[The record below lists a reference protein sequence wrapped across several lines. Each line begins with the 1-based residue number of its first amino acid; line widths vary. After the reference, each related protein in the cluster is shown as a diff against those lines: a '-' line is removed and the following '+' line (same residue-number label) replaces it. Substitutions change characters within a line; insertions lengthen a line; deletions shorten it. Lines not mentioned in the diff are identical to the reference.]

1 MTSNRSLLLSSVIVS
16 GLLLTVGLMAASFNY
31 LIGAQQQTFDIQI
44 THLTNM
50 TRARIE
56 DVKAEIRALATVFYA
71 KDHIEPNTLQVSSE
85 YTFAQQPAITK
96 VIYAPIVSNAN
107 RLAFEATQHDEG
119 FISFAISDY
128 KNGSVKAAQRPTYLP
143 ISQVE
148 PFNVDNASLLGIDL
162 AHSKPFN
169 ADIRAAIKTGND
181 VAIIASLGGEAERL
195 WLFKAIYS
203 GFSGSSDPYF
213 TKHSTEMVNGL
224 VGLAVDVKQF
234 IDMSAVSSP
243 IIVHLSLQT
252 IHSPSTS
259 RQIFHSN
266 AHHPAPLASGLSW
279 TGINFNKSFT
289 FKLEH
294 QNLSLQASYHIAW
307 FDRVFYLFF
316 LSGLLG
322 LGLTGLLSYSTHALL
337 KSERRNAAILSSAM
351 DAIISID
358 EHSIVQEFNSAAEKI
373 FYYSSS
379 EAIGRNIIDLLIPK
393 AQRKAYKAG
402 MAHYLSTGKQQVLGK
417 QLEQIAIRS
426 DGDVFPVELTI
437 IEVISGKHRLFT
449 AFLRD
454 ISSRKKAQKDLAQLA
469 TVVEQSFNAIII
481 TDTKGIIQYV
491 NPAFETLSGYSAKE
505 AIGQRPSI
513 VKSGEHSDQYYAA
526 MWQALNN
533 GSTWTG
539 SFINQAKDGHM
550 YHVEQTIFPLH
561 VSEELVGYT
570 SVQQDVTERD
580 RLQEQTD
587 HTQRLESLGV
597 LAGGIAHDFNNLLT
611 AIMGNT
617 GLAQNKLP
625 DQSPALKNLQN
636 IQKASESAATL
647 CQQMLAY
654 SGKGHFI
661 IEPLNL
667 SATINDIMQLLES
680 SITKQIELD
689 IQLDHQLAAIDA
701 DVGQIKQIIMN
712 LVINAS
718 EAIADHVGC
727 IQIQTAHVNLNADEI
742 INLLGADQMQAG
754 YFIRLTVIDNGCGM
768 DKTTRTK
775 IFDPFFTTKFMG
787 RGLGMSAIL
796 GIVRGHMGGLK
807 ISSKLGKGTRFDVY
821 FPVSTHQLNQQHN
834 GRVHEHDHT
843 PISGTV
849 LIVDDEEML
858 RDIAKSILENLG
870 LSVILAGDG
879 LKALEVLQQHHKA
892 EQHDIDLVVLDMTM
906 PKMGGEACYK
916 KLRSFA
922 PDLPVIICSGYAETE
937 VRARFESSDNIDFI
951 QKPYLAKTLQ
961 QKVTATF
968 SRLAAG

>member
-1 MTSNRSLLLSSVIVS
+1 MTSSRSLLLSSVIIS
-16 GLLLTVGLMAASFNY
+16 GLILTLGLMAASLNY
-31 LIGAQQQTFDIQI
+31 LIGAQQQSFDIQ
-44 THLTNM
+44 TNHLANM
-50 TRARIE
+50 TTRHL
-56 DVKAEIRALATVFYA
+56 DNVKAEVKALTTIFYA
-71 KDHIEPNTLQVSSE
+71 MDHIEPNSLQISSE
-85 YTFAQQPAITK
+85 HTFAQQPEIIKA
-96 VIYAPIVSNAN
+96 IYAPMVRHKQRA
-107 RLAFEATQHDEG
+107 RFEAIQHDEG
-119 FISFAISDY
+119 FISFTIRDY
-128 KNGSVKAAQRPTYLP
+128 NGSVKAAKRDSYLP

-148 PFNVDNASLLGIDL
+148 PLNVDNAGLLGIDL
-162 AHSKPFN
+162 FSTHACR
-169 ADIRAAIKTGND
+169 ADIRVAIKTGND
-181 VAIIASLGGEAERL
+181 VAVITKLGEGGEKL

-213 TKHSTEMVNGL
+213 AKHSNEMVNGV

-234 IDMSAVSSP
+234 IDMSALSSP
-243 IIVHLSLQT
+243 VHVQLTVQNS
-252 IHSPSTS
+252 HSPTITHTLFRSDPGNVYPIST
-259 RQIFHSN
+259 
-266 AHHPAPLASGLSW
+266 GLSW
-279 TGINFNKSFT
+279 DGVNFNNRFN
-289 FKLEH
+289 FKLQH
-294 QNLSLQASYHIAW
+294 QDLILTISHHIAW
-307 FDRVFYLFF
+307 FDHTFLLFF

-337 KSERRNAAILSSAM
+337 KSERRNAAILNSAM

-373 FYYSSS
+373 FHYSSN

-402 MAHYLSTGKQQVLGK
+402 MVHYLSTGRQQVLGK

-426 DGDVFPVELTI
+426 NGEAFPVELTI
-437 IEVISGKHRLFT
+437 VEVISGKHRLFT

-454 ISSRKKAQKDLAQLA
+454 ISSRKKAQEDLAQLA

-491 NPAFETLSGYSAKE
+491 NPAFESLSGYSAEE
-505 AIGQRPSI
+505 AIGQRPNI

-533 GSTWTG
+533 GETWSG
-539 SFINQAKDGHM
+539 SFINKAKDGHI

-561 VSEELVGYT
+561 VDEELIGFT
-570 SVQQDVTERD
+570 SVQQDITERD
-580 RLQEQTD
+580 RLQEQSE

-667 SATINDIMQLLES
+667 SATIHDIMQLLES
-680 SITKQIELD
+680 SIAKRAELD
-689 IQLDHQLAAIDA
+689 TRLDLQLPAIDA
-701 DVGQIKQIIMN
+701 DIGQIKQIIMN

-718 EAIADHVGC
+718 EAIGDHVGH
-727 IQIQTAHVNLNADEI
+727 IQIQTAHVKLNADDI
-742 INLLGADQMQAG
+742 GDLLGADQMQG
-754 YFIRLTVIDNGCGM
+754 GDFICLTVSDDGCGM
-768 DKTTRTK
+768 DKITRTK

-796 GIVRGHMGGLK
+796 GIIRGHMGGLK
-807 ISSKLGKGTRFDVY
+807 ITSKPDKGTRFDIY
-821 FPVSTHQLNQQHN
+821 FPVSTHQAKQQQN
-834 GRVHEHDHT
+834 ELKRVHQHASM
-843 PISGTV
+843 SGSV
-849 LIVDDEEML
+849 LVVDDEEML
-858 RDIAKSILENLG
+858 REVAKSMLESMG
-870 LSVILAGDG
+870 LHVILAADG
-879 LKALEVLQQHHKA
+879 LKALEVLQQSGNDNA
-892 EQHDIDLVVLDMTM
+892 QQRIELVILDMTM
-906 PKMGGEACYK
+906 PKMGGEECYK
-916 KLRSFA
+916 QLRTFA
-922 PDLPVIICSGYAETE
+922 PDLQVIICSGYAETE
-937 VRARFESSDNIDFI
+937 VRARFDSSDHIDFI
-951 QKPYLAKTLQ
+951 QKPYLEKTLQ
-961 QKVTATF
+961 QKVTPTF
-968 SRLAAG
+968 SR